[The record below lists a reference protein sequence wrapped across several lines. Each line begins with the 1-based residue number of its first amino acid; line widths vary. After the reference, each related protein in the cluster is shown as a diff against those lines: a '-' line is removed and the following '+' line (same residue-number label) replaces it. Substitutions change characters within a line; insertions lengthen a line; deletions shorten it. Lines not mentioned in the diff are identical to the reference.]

1 MPRYLFTVELSGLG
15 QSEAEAWADAVEQFT
30 GDPGEPHEITE
41 LPDDPFAGTD
51 REGG

>member
-1 MPRYLFTVELSGLG
+1 MRYLFTVELSGLG
-15 QSEAEAWADAVEQFT
+15 DTPEDAWFDAVEQFCA
-30 GDPGEPHEITE
+30 DPGEPHETTE